1 MNIRSLR
8 IQAVTVSVVMALV
21 TGCGTASDP
30 ASSAAQ
36 PDPELTDITVA
47 ALPAA
52 DLAGLYIALDQ
63 GLFTKQGLRVTIEPI
78 PSSQAIIPDQLKGQV
93 DISAGSYIPYIAA
106 QAAGARFRV
115 LAEASTLRPDTRVL
129 VTTANSPIVTV
140 AGLTGRTIAV
150 NQRAA
155 VRPRN
160 LARAGALRHRPARLP
175 RDARVVAA
183 RHVGRGVP
191 SRALYHFRGREIR
204 RPGAG

>member
-106 QAAGARFRV
+106 QAAAGRAATVMSVSSGSGCPADDAV
-115 LAEASTLRPDTRVL
+115 LPVVPHPVTRAMITDTVTGTERKLRMFIVASRERL
-129 VTTANSPIVTV
+129 NC
-140 AGLTGRTIAV
+140 GRT
-150 NQRAA
+150 
-155 VRPRN
+155 RN
-160 LARAGALRHRPARLP
+160 T
-175 RDARVVAA
+175 
-183 RHVGRGVP
+183 
-191 SRALYHFRGREIR
+191 S
-204 RPGAG
+204 